1 MECFVQCSEPQPIRR
16 EMRSTLTLGFSKKLS
31 HLKAVALPM
40 ADNSRNP
47 GQTTPKRSRNMPSS
61 RRGKNPHWGGPG
73 NVGHVLVWAAVFVV
87 YGRNATGTNTPHGIR
102 RQPQPVAQEI
112 PQPIGRYFRDRKR

>member
-73 NVGHVLVWAAVFVV
+73 NVGHSAGL
-87 YGRNATGTNTPHGIR
+87 GRGVR
-102 RQPQPVAQEI
+102 CLRQK
-112 PQPIGRYFRDRKR
+112 RHRDQYTARNS